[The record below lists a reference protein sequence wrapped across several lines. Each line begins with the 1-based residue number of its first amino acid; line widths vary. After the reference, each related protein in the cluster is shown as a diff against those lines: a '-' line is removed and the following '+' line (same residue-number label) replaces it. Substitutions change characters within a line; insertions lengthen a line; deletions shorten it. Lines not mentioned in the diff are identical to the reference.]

1 LEVFDNQKTWR
12 KQSLDIGMHAS
23 LMALRVAVH
32 DLRPLVL
39 RMGEAFSSP
48 PGASPL
54 YPEIFFKQPPTRF
67 LVHSMQLQAVNT
79 LLGLLDCQRLWT
91 GQSVSPSFQPKVLSR
106 VLRCSSSKQKPT
118 DAYLIS
124 HLELRENVLGRQI
137 RPLQRELYL
146 LVDRLPYGYGS
157 GGYTHSR
164 PGANGVAQIFG
175 GGQL

>member
-1 LEVFDNQKTWR
+1 
-12 KQSLDIGMHAS
+12 M
-23 LMALRVAVH
+23 
-32 DLRPLVL
+32 
-39 RMGEAFSSP
+39 
-48 PGASPL
+48 
-54 YPEIFFKQPPTRF
+54 
-67 LVHSMQLQAVNT
+67 NT

-175 GGQL
+175 GGQLSVFQDGTMKKLILNEVAMQALFGVGHGHPGTP